1 MSETE
6 RETPAPSARQPH
18 HPQHGLKNDR
28 REVFGWMMYDWAN
41 SAFSTTVAGVMLGQY
56 VTRLAQV
63 ALGENGTL
71 ISFGWLGSVTAKSFF
86 PFCISISVFLQVFL
100 LPILGAI
107 SDYSNLKKRL
117 LALFCYLGVA
127 ATCLMFAVTGDLYV
141 AGGVLFIVANL
152 SFGAALVFYNAFLP
166 EITSEDERDKV
177 SSRGFALGY
186 LGGGILLALNLLLV
200 QAAPALSISTG
211 MAVRLSLLSAGLWWG
226 GFSLITFARLKTRSA
241 ERSLPAGQTYL
252 TIGFSQLGATFRELA
267 RLRQTLRYLV
277 GYLFYNDGIQTVIS
291 MAGVFL
297 AQELFVSRG
306 LETSETFLIGIF
318 LLVQFLAV
326 GGALLFER
334 IANAV
339 GTKRAIMLSL
349 VIWAGIVIYGYGF
362 LQTTGQAWAMA
373 AMIAIVLGGSQALSR
388 SLFSRMIPAGRE
400 ASFFGLY
407 EISERGTSWL
417 GPLVF
422 GAVVGA
428 TNSYRQAILS
438 LIVFFVVGLIIL
450 SLTDTDKAIHQAGN
464 ALPEE
469 VGHRAT

>member
-6 RETPAPSARQPH
+6 RESPAASHRQP
-18 HPQHGLKNDR
+18 PRHGGKNDR

-56 VTRLAQV
+56 VTRLAQAAV
-63 ALGENGTL
+63 GENGTL
-71 ISFGWLGSVTAKSFF
+71 VSFGALGAVTAKSFF
-86 PFCISISVFLQVFL
+86 PFCISISVFLQIFL
-100 LPILGAI
+100 LPVLGAI

-127 ATCLMFAVTGDLYV
+127 STCLMFAVTGKLYV

-166 EITSEDERDKV
+166 EITTEDERDKV

-200 QAAPALSISTG
+200 QAAPALGISTG

-226 GFSLITFARLKTRSA
+226 GFSLITFARLQPRAA
-241 ERSLPAGQTYL
+241 ERSLPPGKTYL
-252 TIGFSQLGATFRELA
+252 TVGFSELGTTFRELT
-267 RLRQTLRYLV
+267 RLRQTMRYLV

-306 LETSETFLIGIF
+306 IEGSESFLIGIF

-334 IANAV
+334 IANLV
-339 GTKRAIMLSL
+339 GTKRAIMLSV

-362 LQTTGQAWAMA
+362 LQTTRQAWAMA

-450 SLTDTDKAIHQAGN
+450 SITDTDKAIHDAGN

-469 VGHRAT
+469 ARHEMA